1 MAFDAVVLAGGSSR
15 RFGGADKAMLEVGG
29 RPLLERAVAAV
40 RAADKIVVAGPRRPL
55 DVQVMWVQESPPGAG
70 PVHALAAGLDRV
82 RAELVAVVACDL
94 PFAST
99 EIIGRLLAAVGN
111 SDGALVRDAGGRAQP
126 LLAVYRSAPLRDRLD
141 GLITQ
146 GASVRDVVTGL
157 SVHYLADDLAAVDCD
172 TPGALERAR
181 ALVAT
186 PEGRFPS

>member
-29 RPLLERAVAAV
+29 KPLLERAVAAV

-94 PFAST
+94 PFANT
-99 EIIGRLLAAVGN
+99 EIIARLLAAVGN
-111 SDGALVRDAGGRAQP
+111 SEGALVRDAGGRAQP
-126 LLAVYRSAPLRDRLD
+126 LLAVYRSVALRDRLD

-146 GASVRDVVTGL
+146 GASMRDVVAGL
-157 SVHYLADDLAAVDCD
+157 SVNYRADDLAAVDCD

-186 PEGRFPS
+186 PEGRFPP

>member
-29 RPLLERAVAAV
+29 KPLLELAVAAV

-55 DVQVMWVQESPPGAG
+55 DVQVEWVQESPPGGG

-99 EIIGRLLAAVGN
+99 EIIARLLAAVGN

-126 LLAVYRSAPLRDRLD
+126 LLAVYRSAALRDRLD

-172 TPGALERAR
+172 TPGTLERAR
-181 ALVAT
+181 ALMAT
-186 PEGRFPS
+186 PEGRFPP